1 MHSNEDAG
9 SGQVSDTARA
19 AAGDIASSAKDQA
32 RSLTDEARTE
42 AEYLTGDVRDRLQ
55 EEARSQTRRAS
66 ENLRQWSQ
74 DLDSM
79 ADRYESQSPVPG
91 VVHQVAQ
98 SGIGAADYLDD
109 KGVDGLVEEVKG
121 FARRRPL
128 AFLTGAAI
136 VGFAIGRVI
145 KAAPEEPGNAGAG
158 DGQAEASDTGAS
170 SRTTM
175 PQQSRPAAGETVP
188 VAKDSPHR
196 YRAPGGEE
204 G

>member
-9 SGQVSDTARA
+9 SGQVTDTARA

-42 AEYLTGDVRDRLQ
+42 AQHLTGDVRDRLQ

-79 ADRYESQSPVPG
+79 ADRGESQSPVPG

-98 SGIGAADYLDD
+98 SGIGAADFLDD
-109 KGVDGLVEEVKG
+109 KGVDGLVEEAKS

-128 AFLTGAAI
+128 AFLAGAAV

-145 KAAPEEPGNAGAG
+145 KAAPEESGHAEAGG
-158 DGQAEASDTGAS
+158 GQAEDSDTGAS

-175 PQQSRPAAGETVP
+175 PQQSRPVAGETVP

>member
-9 SGQVSDTARA
+9 SGQVTDTARA

-42 AEYLTGDVRDRLQ
+42 AEHLTGDVRDRLQ

-79 ADRYESQSPVPG
+79 ADRGESQSPVPG

-98 SGIGAADYLDD
+98 SGLGAADYLDD

-128 AFLTGAAI
+128 AFLAGAAV
-136 VGFAIGRVI
+136 VGFALGRVI
-145 KAAPEEPGNAGAG
+145 KTAPEEPDHAQTGEE
-158 DGQAEASDTGAS
+158 QVEASTTGVS

-175 PQQSRPAAGETVP
+175 PRQSRPAAGETVP
-188 VAKDSPHR
+188 VAKDSPR
-196 YRAPGGEE
+196 RFRAPGGEE